1 MSLTKA
7 SYSMVEGAPVNVRDW
22 GATGDGT
29 TDDTAAIQAAI
40 NYCTN
45 LSNRK
50 QTLYFPANE
59 PAAYYK
65 VTAPLVVT
73 GRLSIV
79 GDGQFSTTIFGV
91 GLTTNQFLIDYSL
104 TPAGVVYFSEIKNI
118 AIGHAGPSVA
128 NGVRLKDISYM
139 VMKQVYI
146 YNCYEAGLYI
156 TGTNC
161 FSNSFEEVTIYNMG
175 NKCVTFENFT
185 GGGQYLFSACSFVLA
200 PNGFT
205 IQPDAFTDSLVLQN
219 CNFEQN
225 TISDMTVYG
234 GVNGLNV
241 IGCRSEG
248 QNGDYSL
255 NIQPQA
261 PNIVR
266 GFNLTGYTIAT
277 DYGNCTPVTLGGV
290 VEAFNIT
297 GNEFG
302 YSSFIQAVELNG
314 AGVAGVIS
322 GNAAVYAPRM
332 VNANREG
339 VYLFANKNGAGPFPD
354 YFGVNSS
361 FTATATGMTTSP
373 TGSVKYSIVGNLVTL
388 DIPAITG
395 TSNDTTFTLTGAP
408 TTIRP
413 ATQKDILVGLQDNG
427 SGVVGFARVKTT
439 GVIELYAS
447 VTGGAFTA
455 SGTKSITANS
465 ISYTLA

>member
-22 GATGDGT
+22 GAKGDGV

-40 NYCTN
+40 DYCVN
-45 LSNRK
+45 LSIRK

-65 VTAPLVVT
+65 VTAPLVIN
-73 GRLSIV
+73 GRLSVV
-79 GDGQFSTTIFGV
+79 GDGQFSTTILGV
-91 GLTTNQFLIDYSL
+91 GFTAGQFLIDYSINPVG
-104 TPAGVVYFSEIKNI
+104 TVYFAEIKNI
-118 AIGHAGPSVA
+118 ALGHVNPTVG

-185 GGGQYLFSACSFVLA
+185 GGGQYMFSACSFVLA
-200 PNGFT
+200 ANGFT
-205 IQPDAFTDSLVLQN
+205 IQPNAFTDALLLQN

-225 TISDMTVYG
+225 TISDLVVYG

-248 QNGDYSL
+248 QNGNYSL
-255 NIQPQA
+255 NIQPTA

-277 DYGNCTPVTLGGV
+277 DYGNCTPVALGGT
-290 VEAFNIT
+290 VEGFTIT

-322 GNAAVYAPRM
+322 GNAAIYAPRM

-339 VYLFANKNGAGPFPD
+339 VYLFANKNGSGPFPD
-354 YFGVNSS
+354 YFGVNNS

-388 DIPAITG
+388 DIPIITG
-395 TSNDTTFTLTGAP
+395 TSNNTTFTLTGAP
-408 TTIRP
+408 SIVAP
-413 ATQKDILVGLQDNG
+413 ATEKDVLVRVVDNG
-427 SGVVGFARVKTT
+427 TAVVGFARIKIT
-439 GVIELYAS
+439 GIIEFFAS
-447 VTGGAFTA
+447 VSGTAFTN
-455 SGTKSITANS
+455 SGTKAVNTNS

>member
-22 GATGDGT
+22 GAKGDGV

-40 NYCTN
+40 DYCVN

-65 VTAPLVVT
+65 VTAPLVIN
-73 GRLSIV
+73 GRLNIV
-79 GDGQFSTTIFGV
+79 GDGQFSTTIYGV
-91 GLTTNQFLIDYSL
+91 GLTTGQFLIDY
-104 TPAGVVYFSEIKNI
+104 TIFPVTAVYFSEIKNI
-118 AIGHAGPSVA
+118 AIGHSGSSVA
-128 NGVRLKDISYM
+128 NGVRLKNISYM
-139 VMKQVYI
+139 LMKQVYI
-146 YNCYEAGLYI
+146 YNCYEAGIYI

-161 FSNSFEEVTIYNMG
+161 FSNSFEEVTVYQMG
-175 NKCVTFENFT
+175 NKGVTFENFT

-200 PNGFT
+200 ANGFT
-205 IQPDAFTDSLVLQN
+205 IQPDAFTDSVVLQN

-225 TISDMTVYG
+225 TITDMTVFG
-234 GVNGLNV
+234 NVSGLNV

-248 QNGDYSL
+248 QNGNYSL

-266 GFNLTGYTIAT
+266 GFNLIGYNIAT
-277 DYGNCTPVTLGGV
+277 DYGNCTPVILGGT
-290 VEAFNIT
+290 VEGFTIT

-302 YSSFIQAVELNG
+302 YSSFIQAIELNG

-322 GNAAVYAPRM
+322 GNAAIYAPKLL
-332 VNANREG
+332 NANRPN
-339 VYLFANKNGAGPFPD
+339 VYVFANKNGSGPLPD

-361 FTATATGMTTSP
+361 FAATATGMTTSP
-373 TGSVKYSIVGNLVTL
+373 TGTVSYSIVGNLVTL
-388 DIPAITG
+388 DIPAISG
-395 TSNDTTFTLTGAP
+395 TSNATTFTLTGAP
-408 TTIRP
+408 STIAP
-413 ATQKDILVGLQDNG
+413 VTEKDVLVRIIDNG
-427 SGVVGFARVKTT
+427 TSAVGFARIKTT
-439 GVIELYAS
+439 GVIELYATLS
-447 VTGGAFTA
+447 GGAFTA
-455 SGTKSITANS
+455 SGTKSIPTNS